1 VEHSDSTLKETIMS
15 NMYELA
21 RQLQA
26 PGVQTV
32 ATFNPTRLTKTLRN
46 LARKSIASGKHNGGW
61 SSQTKS
67 VRDLVIG
74 IAGEKPIV
82 YAAPAHSGYIAFHS
96 PRPVLPNIRAEIEGL
111 LEADCSLSK
120 MSFVEDKK
128 GYYRPTTAEFNTSM
142 DDRLKTNI
150 KRLDEVSNKSYSL
163 IIKNK
168 TIRDQIVTAFL
179 KERTVEEIAI
189 AERIARLLDKDEEFP
204 IPTTHNF

>member
-1 VEHSDSTLKETIMS
+1 
-15 NMYELA
+15 MYALA

-32 ATFNPTRLTKTLRN
+32 ATFNPMRLTKTLRN

-61 SSQTKS
+61 SSQTKD
-67 VRDLVIG
+67 VRDLVFG

-82 YAAPAHSGYIAFHS
+82 YAAPAHSSYISFHS
-96 PRPVLPNIRAEIEGL
+96 PRPVLPKIRAEIEEL
-111 LEADCSLSK
+111 LLADSALSK

-128 GYYRPTTAEFNTSM
+128 GYYRPTTAEFNQSV
-142 DDRLKTNI
+142 DDRYKQNI
-150 KRLDEVSNKSYSL
+150 KRLDDVGDKSYSL
-163 IIKNK
+163 VIKNK
-168 TIRDQIVTAFL
+168 AIRDQIVTAFL
-179 KERTVEEIAI
+179 TQRTVEEIAI